1 MCDIDDD
8 IDDIKESLDRLGEHY
23 ADRFAVIADHVRTA
37 RHTVSG
43 AIDACMSSYVD
54 DIGPLGEAFKNV
66 AAQLREAEREL
77 SRAEGEADA
86 GTRP

>member
-1 MCDIDDD
+1 
-8 IDDIKESLDRLGEHY
+8 
-23 ADRFAVIADHVRTA
+23 
-37 RHTVSG
+37 
-43 AIDACMSSYVD
+43 MSSYVD

-77 SRAEGEADA
+77 SRAEGEANA